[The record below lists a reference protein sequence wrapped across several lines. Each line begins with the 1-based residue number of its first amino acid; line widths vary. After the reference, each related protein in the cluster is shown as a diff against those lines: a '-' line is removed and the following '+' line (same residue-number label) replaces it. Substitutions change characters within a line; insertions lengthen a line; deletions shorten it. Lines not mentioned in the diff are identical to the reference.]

1 MATHHGR
8 VIWNGCTGCFR
19 ILECKFIGKVNERHL
34 IVECVKGLVCL
45 QIHNDYQIAG
55 GETKTAQLIADLL
68 EENGIKVI
76 RYYKSN
82 KEFLNAGIFGKIS
95 VGLRSLGNR
104 QTVREITRILDSES
118 VDFALVHNVL
128 PLISN
133 TVYKILIKRNIPI
146 IKYLQNYN
154 LVCQN
159 GALDRGDE
167 CGRCMEHPLV
177 GIKNACYK
185 NSRIYTIIR
194 TFIKWDLDRHY
205 LGRISAFMPNS
216 EFVMRKH
223 YACGI
228 EKRKMHVM
236 YNFIS
241 GEPCQADG
249 GEPER
254 TEYLYFGRIAREKGV
269 MTAVRA
275 FEAMPELKLKIV
287 GSGEMQKEL
296 EQYLKDHK
304 CTNIQYL
311 GAKYKA
317 ELNQIIFY
325 AKCVVVSSEWD
336 EPLPRTI
343 LEAYL
348 QGTPVIGADR
358 GGIPEMI
365 VPMQTGF
372 LYESGSI
379 EGLTT
384 QVRYMEGMSRDEY
397 LRMRKN
403 CYEKL
408 SRVYSKQSYFERFA
422 QCVKEIM

>member
-1 MATHHGR
+1 M
-8 VIWNGCTGCFR
+8 
-19 ILECKFIGKVNERHL
+19 ED
-34 IVECVKGLVCL
+34 CVKGLVCL

-68 EENGIKVI
+68 EDNGIKVI

-82 KEFLNAGIFGKIS
+82 TEFLNAGIFGKIG
-95 VGLRSLGNR
+95 VGLRSFRNR
-104 QTVREITRILDSES
+104 QTVREIAQILDSES

-133 TVYKILIKRNIPI
+133 SAYKILIKRNIPI

-167 CGRCMEHPLV
+167 CVRCMVHPLV
-177 GIKNACYK
+177 GVKNACYK

-205 LGRISAFMPNS
+205 LGKISAFMPLS

-223 YACGI
+223 CACGI

-236 YNFIS
+236 YNFID
-241 GEPCQADG
+241 GEPCKADG

-254 TEYLYFGRIAREKGV
+254 REYLYFGRISREKGV

-275 FEAMPELKLKIV
+275 FEAMPELKLEIV
-287 GSGEMQKEL
+287 GSGEMQEEL

-311 GAKYKA
+311 GAKYGD
-317 ELNQIIFY
+317 ELNRKIFY
-325 AKCVVVSSEWD
+325 AKCVIIPSEWD
-336 EPLPRTI
+336 EPLSRVI
-343 LEAYL
+343 MEAYL

-358 GGIPEMI
+358 GGIPEI
-365 VPMQTGF
+365 IIPMKTGF
-372 LYESGSI
+372 LYESGSVENLAAQI
-379 EGLTT
+379 LL
-384 QVRYMEGMSRDEY
+384 MEGMSQDQY

-403 CYEKL
+403 CYEEL
-408 SRVYSKQSYFERFA
+408 SRFFSKQSYFERFIH
-422 QCVKEIM
+422 CVKEIM